1 MIMIKVYLTIA
12 LFVSVMVVI
21 PAFAGEKITV
31 VGQNVQNFFYSL
43 DRTRTTTNAVVLSNY
58 NTEEGRTV
66 KLNAIVGALAPYKA
80 DIYTFN
86 EVEAKPE
93 AMQLIATVMSQKT
106 GLQYQAI
113 D

>member
-43 DRTRTTTNAVVLSNY
+43 DRTRTTTNAVVLSN
-58 NTEEGRTV
+58 G
-66 KLNAIVGALAPYKA
+66 G
-80 DIYTFN
+80 
-86 EVEAKPE
+86 
-93 AMQLIATVMSQKT
+93 
-106 GLQYQAI
+106 
-113 D
+113 